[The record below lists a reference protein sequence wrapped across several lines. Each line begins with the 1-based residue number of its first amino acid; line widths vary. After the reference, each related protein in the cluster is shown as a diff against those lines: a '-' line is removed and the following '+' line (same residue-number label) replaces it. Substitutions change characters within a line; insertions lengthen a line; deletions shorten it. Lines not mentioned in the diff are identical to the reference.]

1 MRHNFMLEDQTTAAN
16 PNNARPA
23 ARRAGLAEHALPPSP
38 PAPGEEWP
46 FVSIVIP
53 CFNEERFIFKVLE
66 NFAGQYQPARSEII
80 VVDGRSTDSTRERV
94 AEFKR
99 AYPNLPVRLVDN
111 PARNIPAGVNLGI
124 EAARGDVIV
133 RMDAH
138 SIPSANYVRRCVEQ
152 LGGTEDVA
160 VVGMPWRI
168 QPGAETR
175 AARAIALAV
184 AHPFGIGDAKYR
196 MPERAAT
203 EFVDTVPF
211 GVFRKSLWR
220 EVGGFNERLLA
231 NEDYDFH
238 YRIRA
243 RGGRIL
249 LDTSGHSLYFARPTV
264 KELAQQYF
272 RYGTWKAQMV
282 KLHPRSL
289 RPRHLVAP
297 AFVAW
302 ITSTA
307 FLGFWWRPAWLL
319 LLLAVVP
326 YALLSLWCAFQLARR
341 ARDLSLLPLIAG
353 IFPVLHV
360 AWGGSFWL
368 GLIRAPRQKAE
379 IAEIKG
385 RDRELN

>member
-1 MRHNFMLEDQTTAAN
+1 MLEDQPTTN
-16 PNNARPA
+16 FQDARPA
-23 ARRAGLAEHALPPSP
+23 APAARATNAERALHAPDDP
-38 PAPGEEWP
+38 P

-53 CFNEERFIFKVLE
+53 CFNEERYIYKVLE
-66 NFAGQYQPARSEII
+66 NLAGQYQSGRSEII
-80 VVDGRSTDSTRERV
+80 VVDGRSTDRTRERV
-94 AEFKR
+94 ADFKR

-124 EAARGDVIV
+124 EDARGDVIV

-152 LGGTEDVA
+152 LEGSAEVS

-168 QPGAETR
+168 RPGAETR

-220 EVGGFNERLLA
+220 EVGGFNEALLA

-238 YRIRA
+238 YRIRQ

-249 LDTSGHSLYFARPTV
+249 LDATGHSLYFARPTIR
-264 KELAQQYF
+264 ELARQYL
-272 RYGTWKAQMV
+272 RYGTWKAQML

-289 RPRHLVAP
+289 RWRHLVAP
-297 AFVAW
+297 AFVAGVVS
-302 ITSTA
+302 TSL
-307 FLGFWWRPAWLL
+307 LGFWWRPAWLL
-319 LLLAVVP
+319 LLAAVVP
-326 YALLSLWCAFQLARR
+326 YALLSLVCAFQLARR
-341 ARDLSLLPLIAG
+341 ARDMSLLPFVALV
-353 IFPVLHV
+353 FPVLHL
-360 AWGGSFWL
+360 AWGSSFWL
-368 GLIRAPRQKAE
+368 GLVRAPRVAPLPAQVE
-379 IAEIKG
+379 THG
-385 RDRELN
+385 

>member
-1 MRHNFMLEDQTTAAN
+1 MLEDQPTTNLHDARSAAL
-16 PNNARPA
+16 PA
-23 ARRAGLAEHALPPSP
+23 RAGVAEHARRT
-38 PAPGEEWP
+38 PGDLP

-53 CFNEERFIFKVLE
+53 CFNEERYIYKVLE
-66 NFAGQYQPARSEII
+66 NLAGQYQSGRSEII
-80 VVDGRSTDSTRERV
+80 VVDGRSTDRTRERV
-94 AEFKR
+94 ADFKR

-124 EAARGDVIV
+124 RDARGDVIV

-152 LGGTEDVA
+152 LEGGAEEVA

-168 QPGAETR
+168 RPGAETR

-196 MPERAAT
+196 MPERAVT

-211 GVFRKSLWR
+211 GVFRKSLWQ
-220 EVGGFNERLLA
+220 EVGGFNEALLA

-238 YRIRA
+238 YRIRQ

-249 LDTSGHSLYFARPTV
+249 LDTSGHSLYFARPTI
-264 KELAQQYF
+264 KELARQYV

-289 RPRHLVAP
+289 RWRHLVAP
-297 AFVAW
+297 AFVAGVLG
-302 ITSTA
+302 A
-307 FLGFWWRPAWLL
+307 ALLGFWWRPAWLL
-319 LLLAVVP
+319 LLAAVVP
-326 YALLSLWCAFQLARR
+326 HALVSLLCAFQLARR
-341 ARDLSLLPLIAG
+341 ARDMSLLPLVAIV
-353 IFPVLHV
+353 FPVLHV
-360 AWGGSFWL
+360 AWGSSFWL
-368 GLIRAPRQKAE
+368 GLVRAPRLEVKNH
-379 IAEIKG
+379 G
-385 RDRELN
+385 

>member
-1 MRHNFMLEDQTTAAN
+1 MLEDQTTAN
-16 PNNARPA
+16 PNYGRLA
-23 ARRAGLAEHALPPSP
+23 AARAGLPAEQPAPAPAPAP
-38 PAPGEEWP
+38 PAPGEVP

-53 CFNEERFIFKVLE
+53 CYNEERYIFKVLE
-66 NFAGQYQPARSEII
+66 NLAGQYQPGRSEIV
-80 VVDGRSTDSTRERV
+80 VVDGRSTDATRERI

-99 AYPNLPVRLVDN
+99 VYPNLPVRLVDN

-124 EAARGDVIV
+124 EEARGDVIV

-152 LGGTEDVA
+152 LDGAARGAGGEEVA

-168 QPGAETR
+168 QPGAETPT
-175 AARAIALAV
+175 ARAIALAV

-196 MPERAAT
+196 MPERATT

-220 EVGGFNERLLA
+220 EVGGFNEALLA

-249 LDTSGHSLYFARPTV
+249 LDASGHSLYFARPTV
-264 KELAQQYF
+264 KELARQYF
-272 RYGTWKAQMV
+272 RYGTWKAQML

-289 RPRHLVAP
+289 RWRHMVAP
-297 AFVAW
+297 AFVAGVL
-302 ITSTA
+302 STA
-307 FLGFWWRPAWLL
+307 LLGFWWPAAWLIM
-319 LLLAVVP
+319 LLAVIP
-326 YALLSLWCAFQLARR
+326 YTLLSLFCAFRLARR
-341 ARDLSLLPLIAG
+341 GRELSLLPLIAV

-360 AWGGSFWL
+360 AWGSSFWL
-368 GLIRAPRQKAE
+368 GLVRAPRVTKHEGAGT
-379 IAEIKG
+379 K
-385 RDRELN
+385 

>member
-1 MRHNFMLEDQTTAAN
+1 MLEDQPTTN
-16 PNNARPA
+16 LQSARAA
-23 ARRAGLAEHALPPSP
+23 ARAGIVASPSAHP
-38 PAPGEEWP
+38 APLAPGEPP

-53 CFNEERFIFKVLE
+53 CYNEERFIHKVLE
-66 NFAGQYQPARSEII
+66 NLAGQYQPARSEII
-80 VVDGRSTDSTRERV
+80 VVDGRSTDQTRERV

-99 AYPNLPVRLVDN
+99 AYPSLRVRLVDN

-124 EAARGDVIV
+124 KEAQGEIIV

-152 LGGTEDVA
+152 LTCGAEGDEEVS

-175 AARAIALAV
+175 AARAVALAV

-196 MPERAAT
+196 MPDRAAT

-211 GVFRKSLWR
+211 GVFRKSLWQA
-220 EVGGFNERLLA
+220 VGGFNEALLA

-238 YRIRA
+238 YRIRQ

-249 LDTSGHSLYFARPTV
+249 LDTSGHSLYFARPTIA
-264 KELAQQYF
+264 ELARQYF
-272 RYGTWKAQMV
+272 RYGSWKAQMV

-289 RPRHLVAP
+289 RWRHLVAP
-297 AFVAW
+297 AFVAGVA
-302 ITSTA
+302 STA
-307 FLGFWWRPAWLL
+307 LLGFLWRPAWWLL
-319 LLLAVVP
+319 LLGVLP
-326 YALLSLWCAFQLARR
+326 YALLSLVCAFQLARR
-341 ARDLSLLPLIAG
+341 GRDMSLLPLIAV

-360 AWGGSFWL
+360 AWGSSFWL
-368 GLIRAPRQKAE
+368 GLVRAPRGA
-379 IAEIKG
+379 A
-385 RDRELN
+385 R